1 MKAHV
6 PAAGRLSKKQMTAIR
21 EAAGDALRRQE
32 QDHIR
37 RIFKLLCVALHESY
51 GFGRRRLQKVLETIS
66 RTAQEAD
73 ADEVY
78 WAHVDR
84 VVIDELQIDFVR
96 EETE

>member
-78 WAHVDR
+78 LAHVDR
-84 VVIDELQIDFVR
+84 VVIDQLQMDFVR
-96 EETE
+96 ED